1 MVNMMQLADE
11 LPDQCPATQ
20 SHLIEANSSAAE
32 QTGLSAD
39 RLAVA
44 SNVTMNR
51 S

>member
-1 MVNMMQLADE
+1 MINVMQLAGE
-11 LPDQCPATQ
+11 LPDQSPATQ
-20 SHLIEANSSAAE
+20 SHLIDANSSAAE